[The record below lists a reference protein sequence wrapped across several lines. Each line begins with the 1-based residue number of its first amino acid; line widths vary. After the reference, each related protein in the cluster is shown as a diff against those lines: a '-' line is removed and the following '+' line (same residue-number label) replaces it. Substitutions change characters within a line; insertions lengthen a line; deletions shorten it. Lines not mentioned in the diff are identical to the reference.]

1 MSNQQQS
8 IGFWQGLGMAWTAA
22 IMAIVKSLQSVEVAA
37 GATLNVA
44 ESAQKGTEVMKS
56 NVNNWAEGAMIEAE
70 LAKVAAEAKRF
81 ERSKQLNIASA

>member
-22 IMAIVKSLQSVEVAA
+22 ILAIVKSLQAVETTAD
-37 GATLNVA
+37 ATLNVA
-44 ESAQKGTEVMKS
+44 ESANKSTEVMKA
-56 NVNNWAEGAMIEAE
+56 NVKNWADNAMIEAE

-81 ERSKQLNIASA
+81 EATKTLKTVNA